1 MNLQKHLQKHIMNI
15 EAIQRKAAQ
24 FVEKWP
30 GIVTG
35 NQDVLQNY
43 LNDLVG
49 KPFRN
54 QGLWSPRNF
63 FGLHN
68 QILLPTVSQFSVSKY
83 TRLYLK
89 IHKIVSQNTP
99 DCVSKY
105 TTLYLKIHQIVSQN
119 TPDCISAHTHFKPF
133 KQSAKNVPVNEGKTH
148 AS

>member
-1 MNLQKHLQKHIMNI
+1 MNI
-15 EAIQRKAAQ
+15 EAIQRRAAQ

-35 NQDVLQNY
+35 NQDVSQNY

-89 IHKIVSQNTP
+89 IHQIVSQNTP

-105 TTLYLKIHQIVSQN
+105 TTLYLKIHRIVSQHISISN
-119 TPDCISAHTHFKPF
+119 LSNNRLKMSLWTKEKLTPHNISINHK
-133 KQSAKNVPVNEGKTH
+133 SALINLEKTL
-148 AS
+148 

>member
-1 MNLQKHLQKHIMNI
+1 MTWLANPSGTRDRV
-15 EAIQRKAAQ
+15 AGCA
-24 FVEKWP
+24 
-30 GIVTG
+30 
-35 NQDVLQNY
+35 
-43 LNDLVG
+43 VG
-49 KPFRN
+49 CGAPN
-54 QGLWSPRNF
+54 C

-68 QILLPTVSQFSVSKY
+68 QILLPTVSQFCVSKY